1 MQIVFPSSKTDKGL
15 HLGVVVFSQILL
27 SKELF
32 YLRNTTSV
40 LSFLAEL
47 RANTSLFNEGE
58 GRLNIDMEYEFDP
71 LHNLH
76 KPK

>member
-1 MQIVFPSSKTDKGL
+1 MQIVFPSSKTKGL
-15 HLGVVVFSQILL
+15 HLGVVVFSQILP

-32 YLRNTTSV
+32 YLRKTTSV
-40 LSFLAEL
+40 LSFLAKL
-47 RANTSLFNEGE
+47 RANTSLFNEGK
-58 GRLNIDMEYEFDP
+58 GRLNIDVKYEFDP